1 MVYLY
6 LCEACKKENHKE
18 CEHGFPM
25 RKGDV
30 SGGSKCTCQCNGNPK
45 FGLPTIDL
53 FHWLHDNDK
62 LHISVKPKE
71 LKE

>member
-6 LCEACKKENHKE
+6 LCKACEDDNHKD
-18 CEHGFPM
+18 CELGFPCPP
-25 RKGDV
+25 GQF
-30 SGGSKCTCQCNGNPK
+30 GGSKCTCQCNGNPK
-45 FGLPTIDL
+45 FGLPSVDL
-53 FHWLHDNDK
+53 FHWLHDQNK